1 MNTPIVL
8 FSLLVVCLQATPAHC
23 FGSFQLPKVELPNPF
38 GGGSLSPVSS
48 SSSSSTAISIGEKVL
63 VVGGTG
69 GVGQLV
75 TRKLRSRGYDV
86 RVASRDVARATESIG
101 DGCEVVRLNLVG
113 EEKSSDEEMRAA
125 FEGINAVV
133 ISVGTT
139 AFPTKKWQGGNT
151 PKAIDNEAVTRLADA
166 AAAVDS
172 VKRLALLTSVG
183 TSAERKGEMPF
194 PILNLFG
201 VLDAKRAGEEAV
213 MTRGDVGAYDYAIIR
228 PGRLVGGPY
237 TNLDLAKLMQIEGG
251 AENGLTVEAGDTLLG
266 DCKRDA
272 CAEAVV
278 QCLERAECKN
288 AAFSIV
294 SNEDAA
300 LTDEQWSDAF
310 LSMRG
315 ELI

>member
-1 MNTPIVL
+1 MNTPTATVL

-38 GGGSLSPVSS
+38 GGGPLSPA

-86 RVASRDVARATESIG
+86 RVASRDVNRATETIG
-101 DGCEVVRLNLVG
+101 DDGCEVVRLNLVG
-113 EEKSSDEEMRAA
+113 EEKSSDDEMRAA
-125 FEGINAVV
+125 FEGIHAVV

-166 AAAVDS
+166 AAAVES

-213 MTRGDVGAYDYAIIR
+213 MRNGDSGAYDYSIVR

-251 AENGLTVEAGDTLLG
+251 AENGLTVEVGDTLLG

-315 ELI
+315 E

>member
-1 MNTPIVL
+1 M
-8 FSLLVVCLQATPAHC
+8 S
-23 FGSFQLPKVELPNPF
+23 
-38 GGGSLSPVSS
+38 
-48 SSSSSTAISIGEKVL
+48 
-63 VVGGTG
+63 
-69 GVGQLV
+69 
-75 TRKLRSRGYDV
+75 RK
-86 RVASRDVARATESIG
+86 
-101 DGCEVVRLNLVG
+101 
-113 EEKSSDEEMRAA
+113 
-125 FEGINAVV
+125 F
-133 ISVGTT
+133 
-139 AFPTKKWQGGNT
+139 W

-213 MTRGDVGAYDYAIIR
+213 MRNGDSGAYVYSIIK

-251 AENGLTVEAGDTLLG
+251 AENGLKVEVGDTLLG

-288 AAFSIV
+288 VAFSIV
-294 SNEDAA
+294 SNEDVA

-315 ELI
+315 Q